1 MKKQKKQKQQ
11 KPKFSWESGKLFV
24 AQNTNIN
31 NKIMKSGN
39 EQKAYKIADKFFEPV
54 TVAFLTDKGLT
65 TGMIKNHL
73 EDCASGKGLLKG
85 YFFATSA
92 DVMSFI
98 ECAQFA

>member
-1 MKKQKKQKQQ
+1 MKKQKQQ

-24 AQNTNIN
+24 AKNTNIG

-39 EQKAYKIADKFFEPV
+39 QETAYEIADKFFEPV
-54 TVAFLTDKGLT
+54 TKDFLIEKGLT
-65 TGMIKNHL
+65 TKKINNHL
-73 EDCASGKGLLKG
+73 EEYASGKGLLKG

-98 ECAQFA
+98 EFTEYA